1 MLPEM
6 PRTTTFNIVATSSIN
21 EERPWEMTF
30 TIPRA
35 ISQSDWEEIARLL
48 KASMVTLSKLPID
61 NAIDVIED
69 NEDR

>member
-1 MLPEM
+1 MLPES
-6 PRTTTFNIVATSSIN
+6 PRSTTFTITAESMG
-21 EERPWEMTF
+21 RDWEMAF

-61 NAIDVIED
+61 NAIDIIVDED
-69 NEDR
+69 